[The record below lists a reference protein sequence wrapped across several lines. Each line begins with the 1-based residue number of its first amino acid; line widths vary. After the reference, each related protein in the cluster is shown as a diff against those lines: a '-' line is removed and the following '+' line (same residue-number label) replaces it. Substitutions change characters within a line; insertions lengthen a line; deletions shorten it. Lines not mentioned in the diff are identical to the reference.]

1 MVVASDSLV
10 GRTIVDRY
18 EVLSLINSGG
28 MGAVYRARQ
37 RSLNR
42 PVAIKFIHQHLL
54 RSAQSIQ
61 RFMVEAQTLSRL
73 HHPHVVSVLDFGRM
87 PDDEGGNLFLVME
100 LLGGRDLSD
109 VLAVEP
115 FLPIPHI
122 VDIVTQV
129 LEGLSEAHHAEITH
143 RDVKPENVIL
153 EPLRSGRH
161 HVKLIDF
168 GVAKFS
174 DGRKI
179 TKSGMACGTPAYMAP
194 EQLLGIAGP
203 SVDIFGV
210 GVVLFQMLT
219 GALPAKNRPL
229 HLPGG
234 PRTVPD
240 PRKIVPQRE
249 IPDDLAEVCMRA
261 IAREPEDRFS
271 SAQAFADAMREA
283 MTAHHPLVAW
293 DRPSWPAI
301 LTQPKDAEHSQQSL
315 KIIPSFQS
323 TAGPVSDTVPM
334 DYSHLLRIP
343 RTITQAELL
352 RAPLVGRDADI
363 DWATSLLRL
372 EEPPPVVAFWG
383 RTGVGRTRLLT
394 EVAALEKTEE
404 NFIVFVT
411 PDPAPY
417 QEVGYR
423 GLKQIIRA
431 LTGRTDDDLVHDN
444 TPDRWAHMGLR
455 MLFGKNTQNPQ
466 SIAPQRA
473 AAAVLGWSIWR
484 ASCRCASG
492 RVILAIDDVDKLD
505 GASFLAL
512 REYLA
517 GEPLAGFTA
526 LLAAEHA
533 RPILS
538 LNGVRE
544 RALRGLS
551 SGDAAQM
558 LSSPTSQ
565 DLLSKFDDDIE
576 PLYVERLVVASH
588 LDPQGLPDT
597 LQSFIEKQRSELT
610 LDQRQ
615 VIHSLKILGLCTAEK
630 LDTLLQ
636 LESDAQT
643 ALNVL
648 IEKGWVDM
656 QGDVAR
662 LRHSAYGQGANAS
675 GSTTTA
681 KVLHEVA
688 ARELDGSRD
697 LLELRAYHAIHG
709 IADFEAFLL
718 IEESARLRAARGDK
732 QGVIRALTQAV
743 AAARLEW
750 SQDGSEGASTALE
763 VFGRKLATALVAAGR
778 MEQAQGVLDEILNT
792 TEPRDLA
799 RATLLEQCA
808 QVSELRGRNDQA
820 ERLRLEALK
829 IAEQLADRKL
839 AKRLRAAL
847 LESSLNNT
855 HTHEPESDESGTP
868 VPPTDVAQADAQQR
882 SLLIV
887 EDDPAIREALQ
898 SVLESEGH
906 TVHAAANGQEALMLL
921 RRIPHPQ
928 LILLDLM
935 MPVMSGWDLLG
946 KLRADPELSAI
957 PVVVVSA
964 APPKG
969 ELAASR
975 VLKKPIE
982 VNTLLRV
989 VEELCE

>member
-1 MVVASDSLV
+1 MVAPSDSLV

-18 EVLSLINSGG
+18 EVVSLINSGG

-143 RDVKPENVIL
+143 RDVKPENIIL

-161 HVKLIDF
+161 HVKIIDF

-179 TKSGMACGTPAYMAP
+179 TKSGTACGTPAYMAP

-203 SVDIFGV
+203 AVDVFGV

-219 GALPAKNRPL
+219 GVLPAKNRPL
-229 HLPGG
+229 YLPGG
-234 PRTVPD
+234 PRNAPD
-240 PRKIVPQRE
+240 PREIVPQRE
-249 IPDDLAEVCMRA
+249 IPDALAEVCMRA
-261 IAREPEDRFS
+261 MAREPEDRFS
-271 SAQAFADAMREA
+271 SAQAFADAIGEA
-283 MTAHHPLVAW
+283 MAVNHPLTAW
-293 DRPSWPAI
+293 DRPSWPA
-301 LTQPKDAEHSQQSL
+301 LLAQPKEGELSVPAL

-323 TAGPVSDTVPM
+323 IVGPISDTVPV

-343 RTITQAELL
+343 KTVTQAELL

-363 DWATSLLRL
+363 DWATSLLRM
-372 EEPPPVVAFWG
+372 ERSPPVVAFWG

-394 EVAALEKTEE
+394 EVAVLEKTDE
-404 NFIVFVT
+404 NIIVFIT
-411 PDPAPY
+411 PDPAPFH
-417 QEVGYR
+417 EVGYH
-423 GLKQIIRA
+423 GLRQIVRA
-431 LTGRTDDDLVHDN
+431 LTDRSDDDLVHDN
-444 TPDRWAHMGLR
+444 TPDRWAHIGLR
-455 MLFGKNTQNPQ
+455 MIFSKSAQSPQ
-466 SIAPQRA
+466 AVAPQRA
-473 AAAVLGWSIWR
+473 AAAVLGWAIWR

-517 GEPLAGFTA
+517 GEPLEGFTA
-526 LLAAEHA
+526 LLASEHA

-551 SGDAAQM
+551 AGDAAQM
-558 LSSPTSQ
+558 LSSPSNQ
-565 DLLSKFDDDIE
+565 SLLSKFDDDIE
-576 PLYVERLVVASH
+576 PLYVERLVVANH
-588 LDPQGLPDT
+588 LDPQTLPDS

-610 LDQRQ
+610 PDQRQ
-615 VIHSLKILGLCTAEK
+615 IIHALKTLGLASAEK
-630 LDTLLQ
+630 LDTVLQ
-636 LESDAQT
+636 LEAPAQT
-643 ALNVL
+643 GLNVL
-648 IEKGWVDM
+648 IEKGWVDLPD
-656 QGDVAR
+656 GVAR
-662 LRHSAYGQGANAS
+662 LRHTAYGQGANAS
-675 GSTTTA
+675 GATTTA

-688 ARELDGSRD
+688 ARELEGSRD
-697 LLELRAYHAIHG
+697 LIELRAFHAIHG

-732 QGVIRALTQAV
+732 QGVIRALSQAV
-743 AAARLEW
+743 VAARHEW
-750 SQDGSEGASTALE
+750 SKDGSEGASTALE
-763 VFGRKLATALVAAGR
+763 VFGRKLATALVASGR
-778 MEQAQGVLDEILNT
+778 LEQAQGVLDEILNT
-792 TEPRDLA
+792 TEPKDLA

-808 QVSELRGRNDQA
+808 QVSELRGRRDHA
-820 ERLRLEALK
+820 ERLRQEALE
-829 IAEQLADRKL
+829 IAERLADRKL

-847 LESSLNNT
+847 LEGSLQNSQL
-855 HTHEPESDESGTP
+855 HEPESDDPSTP
-868 VPPTDVAQADAQQR
+868 RPAPVAAEAEVQQR

-906 TVHAAANGQEALMLL
+906 TVHAAANGQDALILL
-921 RRIPHPQ
+921 RRIPRPQ

-946 KLRADPELSAI
+946 KLRADPELSGI